1 MEQLHYIT
9 TADNNSA
16 AETSL
21 IYSHYVAISIQAFCH
36 NSILL
41 KETILMQKAYTG
53 LRTYM
58 ENKHQFISPTKDTC
72 RMSPECMADLV
83 V

>member
-1 MEQLHYIT
+1 
-9 TADNNSA
+9 
-16 AETSL
+16 
-21 IYSHYVAISIQAFCH
+21 
-36 NSILL
+36 
-41 KETILMQKAYTG
+41 MQKAYTG